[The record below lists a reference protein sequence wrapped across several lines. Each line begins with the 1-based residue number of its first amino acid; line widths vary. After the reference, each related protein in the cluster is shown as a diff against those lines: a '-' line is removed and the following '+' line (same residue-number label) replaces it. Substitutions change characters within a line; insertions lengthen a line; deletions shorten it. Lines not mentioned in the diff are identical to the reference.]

1 MKELKSYIYLKP
13 YSYRGNS
20 EGLCQIRVAIDRV
33 VDAHFI
39 IFGHNCRHS
48 SNNTL
53 LSFFKLELSL
63 CRKPQMHKSQH
74 STNTDDKQA
83 EQLI

>member
-1 MKELKSYIYLKP
+1 MKELKSCIDLNP
-13 YSYRGNS
+13 HSYRRNS
-20 EGLCQIRVAIDRV
+20 GALCQIRVTVDRV
-33 VDAHFI
+33 AEVHFI
-39 IFGHNCRHS
+39 IFGHNGRHS

-53 LSFFKLELSL
+53 LSYFKLELSL

-74 STNTDDKQA
+74 NTKTDDKQA